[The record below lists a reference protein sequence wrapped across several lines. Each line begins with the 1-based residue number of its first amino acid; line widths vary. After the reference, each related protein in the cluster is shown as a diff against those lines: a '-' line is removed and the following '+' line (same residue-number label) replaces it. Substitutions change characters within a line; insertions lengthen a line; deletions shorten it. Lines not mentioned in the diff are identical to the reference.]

1 MRSIVLGLIVVIG
14 VAIGARSAS
23 AQVYGTAGCG
33 LGSVLFGAKP
43 GFIQVL
49 AATTNGTF
57 GNQTFGITSGTLN
70 CGPSAPSGTIAYV
83 EANRQQLAKEIA
95 RGSGETI
102 DGLAT
107 VAGCGDSR
115 VVGARL
121 QSQYKSIFAAA
132 ALTDEQVGQNVVTV
146 LKGDRSLRCSKL

>member
-1 MRSIVLGLIVVIG
+1 MRSMVLGLIIVIG
-14 VAIGARSAS
+14 VAAGARSAS

-33 LGSVLFGAKP
+33 LGSVLFGSKP

-70 CGPSAPSGTIAYV
+70 CGPSAPTGTVAYV

-102 DGLAT
+102 DGLAA
-107 VAGCGDSR
+107 VAGCRDSK
-115 VVGARL
+115 VVATRL
-121 QSQYKSIFAAA
+121 QSQYKTIFPAA
-132 ALTDEQVGQNVVTV
+132 ALTDQQIGQNVVTV
-146 LKGDRSLRCSKL
+146 LKSDRTLSCSKL